1 MFVNTANAIDG
12 GFHKGAVGRERKAKD
27 LRQRWMIHPV
37 NRTKSAKESKADKT
51 KAIIE
56 RDTVIKVRVRV
67 GRGAAATDFEYPFR
81 VLSIY
86 DKYYNKWYLGKEPWK
101 AWPRNDKDKDE
112 RKYKLDI
119 CMLDKDALD
128 ECADVPLYH
137 ADFKKKDVYKTIED
151 SQILSIEGKL
161 LKD

>member
-1 MFVNTANAIDG
+1 MWQQVQ
-12 GFHKGAVGRERKAKD
+12 GRPNSSHYWAWYCY
-27 LRQRWMIHPV
+27 Q
-37 NRTKSAKESKADKT
+37 SS
-51 KAIIE
+51 
-56 RDTVIKVRVRV
+56 
-67 GRGAAATDFEYPFR
+67 GQSPFR
-81 VLSIY
+81 VLGIY

-151 SQILSIEGKL
+151 SQILSIEG
-161 LKD
+161 